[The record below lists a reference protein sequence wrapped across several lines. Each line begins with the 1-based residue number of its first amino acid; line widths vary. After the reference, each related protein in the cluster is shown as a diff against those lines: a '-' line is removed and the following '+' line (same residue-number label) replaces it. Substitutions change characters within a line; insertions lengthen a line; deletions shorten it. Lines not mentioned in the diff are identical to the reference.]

1 MDRPRIKPS
10 RSHLWGA
17 RAVVLLGG
25 TALCVTPVVALGAWL
40 VMSDPVVA
48 GDIVAEGDLWPLVRA
63 IVETVSDAV
72 RDLIALL

>member
-1 MDRPRIKPS
+1 M
-10 RSHLWGA
+10 
-17 RAVVLLGG
+17 LGVA
-25 TALCVTPVVALGAWL
+25 TLCVTPVLAVGAWL

-48 GDIVAEGDLWPLVRA
+48 TDIAVDGSLWPLVRA